1 MKKITKS
8 MIFVMCAFAMM
19 FSTNA
24 FAFQNDCLNYKVY
37 LADNPLSGDNS
48 DSTLYGVSMSG
59 DSADLTALL
68 TRDYRF
74 HLAYNNVDD
83 IIYLVR
89 ANGTGFEAIDGTT
102 LASLADVTFTM
113 DLGNTPTGV
122 YDNGLL
128 YIGSSNDD
136 KLYTYNFDDGVITEI
151 ADEIP
156 VGGGDLIKSG
166 NTLYLATRTGSKLHQ
181 IVDGAILNTVNIP
194 SKVMG
199 ITLSASNTIL
209 MANRDS
215 WYLNELDLDGNVL
228 DTTID
233 LFLEGQKFTIRNGD
247 MAGGCNYT
255 SALDPQDMCEDFAM
269 YYADIK
275 GGSTFISEVSLQN
288 NTAVLEPLSNL
299 PGKLHISYD
308 TSKDYI
314 YAVDE
319 AATTIWTLDNTGA
332 IVTSVPLA
340 GGLDKIVTNVYRNNK
355 IYIGSQNQNVIVEV
369 NILTG
374 TYREVASNVPVS
386 GGDLE
391 FRGNELILATRSG
404 NKLVSID
411 TDTNTYENLNADI
424 NPKVNGLAL
433 TFSGEYLVANA
444 NTTEFQLLNSTG
456 TFIKTYNVIEPNGT
470 PYNLTSGDLASGC
483 TNITTDEP
491 CNATLLNGSFEDLAE
506 GYAISGGWDYVPE
519 DDVIGWLSDS
529 ASNTLEI
536 QLSGAVNGNESVGGE
551 GQHFELNGDG
561 LNTLYQEVCTPSGEN
576 LTVNFAHK
584 KRLPNGLDKF
594 ELYVVGS
601 LDDIPTAEGV
611 EVISVWNEDN
621 SAWETKSFTFDIP
634 EGQTSTFIYFK
645 AISGTNNTIGNLI
658 DDVSTGGTLAM
669 PTDMVAYA
677 AALSTIDQNVIESDF
692 NMYPVPANDELN
704 IKLNSQ
710 VSGSVSYE
718 IVSVMGQS
726 FNKGSVDS
734 NAGGTHIKAD
744 ISNLADG
751 TYFFVMKVNGTTM
764 TKHFVKMNR

>member
-8 MIFVMCAFAMM
+8 MIFVMCAIAMM
-19 FSTNA
+19 FSINA
-24 FAFQNDCLNYKVY
+24 FAFQNDCLNYKVF

-83 IIYLVR
+83 VIYLVR

-102 LASLADVTFTM
+102 LASLADVAFSM
-113 DLGNTPTGV
+113 DLGSTPTGV

-128 YIGSSNDD
+128 YIGSANDD
-136 KLYTYNFDDGVITEI
+136 KLYTYNFDDGAITEI

-166 NTLYLATRTGSKLHQ
+166 NKLYLATRTGSKLHQ
-181 IVDGAILNTVNIP
+181 IVDGEILNTVNIP
-194 SKVMG
+194 NKVMG
-199 ITLSASNTIL
+199 ITLSSSNTIL

-228 DTTID
+228 ETTID
-233 LFLEGQKFTIRNGD
+233 LFLGGNKFTIRNGD

-275 GGSTFISEVSLQN
+275 GASTDITRVDLSG
-288 NTAVLEPLSNL
+288 NTATLTYLNDF

-319 AATTIWTLDNTGA
+319 AATTLWTLDDAGQL
-332 IVTSVPLA
+332 VTSVPLA

-355 IYIGSQNQNVIVEV
+355 VYLGSQNQKIIVEV
-369 NILTG
+369 NIQTG
-374 TYREVASNVPVS
+374 TYREVASNIPVS
-386 GGDLE
+386 GGDLV
-391 FRGNELILATRSG
+391 FRDNELVLATRAG
-404 NKLVSID
+404 NRLISID
-411 TDTNTYENLNADI
+411 TDTNTYEDLNADI

-433 TFSGEYLVANA
+433 TYSGEYLVANA
-444 NTTEFQLLNSTG
+444 NTTEFQLLNSNTG
-456 TFIKTYNVIEPNGT
+456 SYIKTFNVVNQNGA

-483 TNITTDEP
+483 TDISTDEP
-491 CNATLLNGSFEDLAE
+491 CNATLVNGSFEDLAE

-519 DDVIGWLSDS
+519 EDVIGWLSNS

-536 QLSGAVNGNESVGGE
+536 QLSGAVNGNQSIG

-561 LNTLYQEVCTPSGEN
+561 LNTLYQEVCTPNGDN

-601 LDDIPTAEGV
+601 LDDIATADGV

-669 PTDMVAYA
+669 PTDMEAYA
-677 AALSTIDQNVIESDF
+677 ASLSTIDQNVIESDF

-726 FNKGSVDS
+726 FNKGSVDANS
-734 NAGGTHIKAD
+734 RGTHIKAD

-764 TKHFVKMNR
+764 TKQFVKMNR